1 MPNETV
7 LVDTGALAALFDPA
21 DQFHEACKAAA
32 GKLPVGKV
40 FTCWPVLTEA
50 CYLLRR
56 YPAQR
61 DSLIQSVYD
70 GEFQVLSLHRGDLPA
85 IQEVFEK
92 YHDQKVDLADASL
105 VVLADRV
112 DVERIFTVDTRH
124 FSLFRRRNGGQFR
137 LLPEVV

>member
-1 MPNETV
+1 MANESV

-21 DQFHEACKAAA
+21 DQYHDACKAAA
-32 GKLPVGKV
+32 GKLPLGKA

-61 DSLIQSVYD
+61 DGLIQSVYD
-70 GEFQVLSLHRGDLPA
+70 GEFQVLPLHRGDLPA
-85 IQEVFEK
+85 IQDVFES

-112 DVERIFTVDTRH
+112 DVERIFTVDVRH
-124 FSLFRRRNGGQFR
+124 FSLFRRRNGRPFF
-137 LLPEVV
+137 LLPEFV